1 MAAEKGHAAVVQL
14 LLDKGA
20 DFTIR
25 DTEVLV
31 ILFIDIHTYIHTYC
45 FSEYC
50 FLNLRVCMYA
60 VLVWKDRATYGCGR
74 RT

>member
-25 DTEVLV
+25 DTEVLA
-31 ILFIDIHTYIHTYC
+31 ILFIGCIHTYIL
-45 FSEYC
+45 FFRI
-50 FLNLRVCMYA
+50 FLIYVVIYGMYVCMY
-60 VLVWKDRATYGCGR
+60 VCMWY
-74 RT
+74 